1 MSALPFA
8 LLMPDAAGSRD
19 GVTRDRLADGIAIGL
34 ALAYGALFVPLGDAV
49 RPGAAVLWPV
59 DVAIGVLC
67 AGALVVRRR
76 WPLGVALAI
85 LPLGAV
91 SVMATGAALVALF
104 TVAIRRR
111 TSVVLLLAAA
121 NVATSV
127 IYFLLHDH
135 PAYPLWVDLVI
146 RGVAS
151 AAAVGWGLFVQAYR
165 RVTVAFRE
173 DAARLKAE
181 QQLRIEQARLTERTR
196 IAREMHDVLAHRMS
210 MLSLY
215 AGALEVRTDARP
227 EELAQAATAIRTS
240 AHEAL
245 EELRTVIGV
254 LRDGTTGRPE
264 PPQPGLADVPGLV
277 ESARAHGMTVDY
289 SCRVPAPGPPAVLG
303 RTAYR
308 LVQEGLTNA
317 GKHAPGA
324 PVDVRL
330 DGSAGAELRIRISNP
345 CCGGVAAPAVPGVGV
360 AAPAVPGAGV
370 GLVGVEE
377 RVALAG
383 GRVEY
388 GADRDTFRLE
398 AWLPWPG

>member
-8 LLMPDAAGSRD
+8 LLMPDAADSR
-19 GVTRDRLADGIAIGL
+19 GAATRDRLADGIAIGL
-34 ALAYGALFVPLGDAV
+34 ALMYGALFVPLGDAV
-49 RPGAAVLWPV
+49 RPGAAVPWPV

-85 LPLGAV
+85 LPFGAI
-91 SVMATGAALVALF
+91 SVMATGAVIVALF

-111 TSVVLLLAAA
+111 MSVVLLLAAA
-121 NVATSV
+121 NVATSAV
-127 IYFLLHDH
+127 YFLLHDH

-146 RGVAS
+146 RAVAS

-165 RVTVAFRE
+165 RVTWAFQE

-181 QQLRIEQARLTERTR
+181 QQLRVEQARLTERAR

-215 AGALEVRTDARP
+215 AGALEVRTDAP
-227 EELAQAATAIRTS
+227 HEDVALAAAAIRTS

-264 PPQPGLADVPGLV
+264 PPQPGLTDVPELV
-277 ESARAHGMTVDY
+277 DSARAHGMTVGY
-289 SCRVPAPGPPAVLG
+289 TCHVPPPGPSAVLG

-324 PVDVRL
+324 PVDVQL
-330 DGSAGAELRIRISNP
+330 DGTPGDDLRIRIVNP
-345 CCGGVAAPAVPGVGV
+345 CAGTLLSPV
-360 AAPAVPGAGV
+360 VPGAGV
-370 GLVGVEE
+370 GLVGIEE

-388 GADRDTFRLE
+388 GVDRDQFRLE
-398 AWLPWPG
+398 AWLPWPA

>member
-1 MSALPFA
+1 MSDLPFA
-8 LLMPDAAGSRD
+8 LLMPDTAGSR
-19 GVTRDRLADGIAIGL
+19 GTATRDRLADGIAIGL
-34 ALAYGALFVPLGDAV
+34 ALVYGALFVPLGDAV
-49 RPGAAVLWPV
+49 RPGAAVPWPI

-76 WPLGVALAI
+76 WPLGVALVVLPFGAI
-85 LPLGAV
+85 
-91 SVMATGAALVALF
+91 SVMATGAILVALF

-111 TSVVLLLAAA
+111 TSVVLLFAAA

-165 RVTVAFRE
+165 RVTWTFRE

-264 PPQPGLADVPGLV
+264 PPQPGLSDVPGLV
-277 ESARAHGMTVDY
+277 ESARTHGMTVDY
-289 SCRVPAPGPPAVLG
+289 DCRVPAPGPPAVVG

-330 DGSAGAELRIRISNP
+330 DGATGAELRIRITNP
-345 CCGGVAAPAVPGVGV
+345 CLGTLVSPV
-360 AAPAVPGAGV
+360 VPGAGV

-388 GADRDTFRLE
+388 GVDRDTFRLE